1 MKNFYSIRVI
11 RKGAGVALGS
21 SVLDAVIKNG
31 GIISFIDV
39 DRSLFDC
46 RITFTN
52 RKARQKC
59 ADVLANVH
67 IDFLFPEYDLKRGFE
82 ND

>member
-1 MKNFYSIRVI
+1 MNNFYSIMVI

-21 SVLDAVIKNG
+21 SVLDAVIRNG

-46 RITFTN
+46 QITFTN
-52 RKARQKC
+52 KKSRQKC

-67 IDFLFPEYDLKRGFE
+67 IDFLFPEYDLKIGG
-82 ND
+82 

>member
-1 MKNFYSIRVI
+1 MKNFYSIMVT
-11 RKGAGVALGS
+11 RKEAGVVLGS

-31 GIISFIDV
+31 GIISFIDI
-39 DRSLFDC
+39 DRSLFNC

-52 RKARQKC
+52 KKSRQKC

-67 IDFLFPEYDLKRGFE
+67 IEFLFPEYDLKIGG
-82 ND
+82 